1 MKRLLIILSA
11 IFSFAGMQAQYLN
24 NGDVVSI
31 SFLANDARYY
41 LEASRNGILT
51 QTYPTDDCLWVL
63 GVDQNGNYTLQDLT
77 TGRYLFV
84 NFTDPSNSQ
93 LILAQEPT
101 AFSFNNQGSVANQYM
116 YGHLYFSLYYQPW
129 WTTISMYIDSE
140 WGGSGPYFTSHSWTN
155 NSIYIEKWEQKGA
168 GKPTG
173 HFSPSKIEFTYAKD
187 EEEAAAQ
194 ARPVSFEIEATTES
208 YYQCVPRQDEALLR
222 RSTGD
227 IEASQIRITNIYW
240 QSDSVSKSSSVSKL
254 DKNNYV
260 NCPETDGRDVL
271 SKSEYT
277 YNEQDKKWQFTITP
291 VGPSPMGLKDKLG
304 TLERW
309 IDYAD
314 NVVVEYTYGGGTT
327 QKAEMRVVR
336 KAYHGEELPPLS
348 FSINP
353 VTYTFSIGQETKE
366 FDVILT
372 HQHGSVIYNVDDQ
385 AVVTTY
391 TYDSVIIP
399 LKDFNNRFPDHT
411 WKKSYQF
418 LNAKQGQTHWLTLN
432 EEEFNTNNR
441 IVVTAAANNADAYSK
456 RSDTL
461 VVTLEN
467 TSDFHPHTASFK
479 IPLHQR
485 GKTGGIQFY
494 TQAGQGNDANRW
506 NPLTNQ
512 QQVHTAERTIYYLP
526 NQEIE
531 LRLPESG
538 FSGYMRWY
546 DYETGGDPYY
556 NYAHGNEYQ
565 STSWVLSPRA
575 ADGSPFSAIN
585 TPRSA
590 ETVKD
595 EGISHGLYALNKD
608 KDGNNSNGNDAAI
621 GGILDEGNP
630 YNPMPIL
637 RGWNYDE
644 NNPQTANHTMAC
656 DVSAYT
662 DYTITTQNGQ
672 ITDITEPTLSYRQ
685 LFHLRP
691 ASEMADTLAARSGR
705 GVYLENYKYQAP
717 AGKQILL
724 STEYRHSKV
733 RSHESELCY
742 FYKDNSEN
750 IHRIDNRQG
759 NMLKW
764 YVTDERGT
772 REYTRQENNN
782 NAIYTAE
789 MDYLIVRSEE
799 YTYGA
804 PKVYTL
810 VLPAN
815 TEHPEYRIA
824 RFEVEF
830 VDIERQGPT
839 NKTIITQQRINTQ
852 YKNLAEINFNNTTSH
867 LPWEQASYGYVYT
880 TGNLETQ
887 FKRGADQ
894 GAFPFYG
901 EYTVLGSVNKDW
913 ARASAHGGTG
923 KSLYVDGTMEPGLVA
938 SISAKAKICSGQ
950 TMYCSA
956 WFCNPAPSGWSGE
969 GNPIFRCNI
978 QGKNKDEQE
987 WHDAGVYFVGELL
1000 KGSGWQQIVF
1010 PIQSAS
1016 SYDSTR
1022 VSIYNFATTN
1032 QGNDFMVDDI
1042 TLFVSQLPIAAY
1054 QGEMACRTVEGG
1066 ETTAA
1071 AVLRLDYNNITAG
1084 SDGYM
1089 FYQIYNESYDED
1101 GDGKADGA
1109 PVNLTG
1115 DAAYYHDYDSEHGD
1129 HDHPYGSVHI
1139 PEKGFDPEVYNDE
1152 LLTENENRT
1161 DTLLIYTS
1169 VSAFLDDLV
1178 LNNQKHGKAY
1188 IRTKQSGVTKWLLYV
1203 AHLVN
1208 NTDEPNEALS
1218 KLYESDNYVMRM
1230 AYTPEELPTAEC
1242 NLTTPLHATQQ
1253 TVFKLRN
1260 SDKETILHSTGN
1272 IQEAH
1277 GGDAEYILANSIENC
1292 PNDLYFLTST
1302 VVNHLSLDGAGGQTR
1317 TIPAPIFSDWLI
1329 GDPQGDVLS
1338 EKAPSRNDYGND
1350 KEYQDA
1356 LNDYNARLQAAVAG
1370 FKKMYGYTHDE
1381 VTSAI
1386 MYDMR
1391 RHTTDDPNSREYNP
1405 NYKAKTFEELQ
1416 PRRFLSQENYEIV
1429 KHLYENGWLQLCD
1442 TTVHFYLGTRLDKKG
1457 NTIGDTV
1464 RYWCFPIAET
1474 AKTIVD
1480 VAGKATEITIKDC
1493 NEPHRVTVSIAGGD
1507 HYMNITP
1514 ITYAKKTPQQHVQ
1527 LPTLKV
1533 LEGSNKIT
1541 IPITQSGN
1549 TTTDGANLETRQ
1561 ITLRLD
1567 DLNLTYFDLESGKP
1581 YQEKPTLEVGN
1592 EYTIRLTLLDDVS
1605 GGSSPNSGCK
1615 YGYVFL
1621 NLQIVPKTLVW
1632 QPTGNSFNGWGKN
1645 ENWKGW
1651 KDTNS
1656 NNQID
1661 EGELVEGFVP
1671 MPEAN
1676 VIIPKLDNALLYPFI
1691 IPEHEHSHYPLTIN
1705 AEPHHCKNIYFAPE
1719 AKIHNQHL
1727 LHYEKAFVDMQITAG
1742 SWHMMSAPLKGMVSG
1757 DMFIP
1762 HEGWYSESQNN
1773 LIAEPDP
1780 FVVSGFQG
1788 IRHADAAYA
1797 FWEGFYNTTVST
1809 VTANGAV
1816 DHTASAEFIKSN
1828 TLAQALTPGS
1838 GYQLYGLGWQDKED
1852 LTIRLPKPD
1861 TQYSYYVD
1869 GAASGKSVTIPE
1881 SAEVRGK
1888 LAYESPHGGEDVPM
1902 VIELT
1907 NEVASPY
1914 FLFGNPT
1921 MAYIDMHALFVDPD
1935 NSTSTWTGN
1944 FQGMA
1949 NSAWR
1954 SATQLTMI
1962 EDRYLP
1968 PMTSVLLESTGSESM
1983 TINLKPSHLTLNN
1996 MVNPTEQADEDN
2008 TGTQSITARRI
2019 AAYESERPEN
2029 EDAQATEM
2037 LTIYAITKNAHART
2051 VVATN
2056 PIANDYYLVGEDA
2069 LFISTGVENI
2079 SEVKS
2084 PLNMYTVAEQVPMMA
2099 DVRQGISSIPVA
2111 ILAADNARQEY
2122 MQLAFYFTSNWSRT
2136 CYFVDHKTGQK
2147 VRIMNGLIISIEMPE
2162 NHEQRYSIEGPDD
2175 YQGSDGVTTSTTQPN
2190 VSTTGNKVW
2199 AYAPDRSTV
2208 VVSSSDLIKSATLYD
2223 LTGRIVA
2230 TANNSLITNSLT
2242 LHTTGTAG
2250 VYIVDVTLRDGT
2262 TEQTQVIVR

>member
-51 QTYPTDDCLWVL
+51 QPYPTDDCLWVL
-63 GVDQNGNYTLQDLT
+63 GVDKNGNYTLQDLT
-77 TGRYLFV
+77 TKQYLYIK
-84 NFTDPSNSQ
+84 FTDPSNSQ

-101 AFSFNNQGSVANQYM
+101 AFSFNNQNSVANQYM
-116 YGHLYFSLYYQPW
+116 HGHLFFSLYYQPW

-187 EEEAAAQ
+187 EAEAQ
-194 ARPVSFEIEATTES
+194 ARDVTFMIEATTES

-227 IEASQIRITNIYW
+227 IDESQIQITNVYW
-240 QSDSVSKSSSVSKL
+240 ASSKDKSSNLDVSK
-254 DKNNYV
+254 YV
-260 NCPETDGRDVL
+260 AH
-271 SKSEYT
+271 
-277 YNEQDKKWQFTITP
+277 QDENRTLMTISDPIAADDLKQFFISP

-314 NVVVEYTYGGGTT
+314 NVVVEYTYGGGET

-366 FDVILT
+366 FDVTLT
-372 HQHGSVIYNVDDQ
+372 HQHGSVIYNVDNQ

-391 TYDSVIIP
+391 TYDTVTIP
-399 LKDFNNRFPDHT
+399 LKDFNDRFEQHT
-411 WKKSYQF
+411 WEKSYQF
-418 LNAKQGQTHWLTLN
+418 LNAEEGETHWLTLN
-432 EEEFNTNNR
+432 EEAFNTENR
-441 IVVTAAANNADAYSK
+441 IVVTAAANNDNTYSK

-461 VVTLEN
+461 VVTLKN
-467 TSDFHPHTASFK
+467 VSDFHSHTASFK

-494 TQAGQGNDANRW
+494 TQAGKGNDVNDW
-506 NPLTNQ
+506 DPLTDQ

-575 ADGSPFSAIN
+575 ADGNPFSAIN
-585 TPRSA
+585 TPVSA
-590 ETVKD
+590 ATVTD
-595 EGISHGLYALNKD
+595 EGLSHGLYALNKD

-637 RGWNYDE
+637 KGWNYDYDNGE
-644 NNPQTANHTMAC
+644 TDAAKGYHIIAC

-662 DYTITTQNGQ
+662 DYNVVVENRQ
-672 ITDITEPTLSYRQ
+672 IKSITEPTLSYRQ

-691 ASEMADTLAARSGR
+691 AGEMADTLAARSSR
-705 GVYLENYKYQAP
+705 GVYLEEYKYQAP

-733 RSHESELCY
+733 RSHKSELCY
-742 FYKDNSEN
+742 FYRDNSSD
-750 IHRIDNRQG
+750 IKQIDNR
-759 NMLKW
+759 NNANILKW
-764 YVTDERGT
+764 YVTDKDGR
-772 REYTRQENNN
+772 REYTPR
-782 NAIYTAE
+782 YTAE

-799 YTYGA
+799 YTYDA
-804 PKVYTL
+804 PVVYTL
-810 VLPAN
+810 ELPSTN
-815 TEHPEYRIA
+815 EHPEYLIA

-839 NKTIITQQRINTQ
+839 SKTIITQQRINTQ

-867 LPWEQASYGYVYT
+867 LPWEQASYGYVYNVAPLNT
-880 TGNLETQ
+880 NGGY
-887 FKRGADQ
+887 KRGASQ

-901 EYTVLGSVNKDW
+901 EYTILESVDTDW

-938 SISAKAKICSGQ
+938 SITAQAKICSGQ

-1054 QGEMACRTVEGG
+1054 QGEMACRTIEGG

-1089 FYQIYNESYDED
+1089 FFYQIYNESYKNKDAN
-1101 GDGKADGA
+1101 GTVISVGA

-1129 HDHPYGSVHI
+1129 HDHQYGSVHI
-1139 PEKGFDPEVYNDE
+1139 PEKGFDPEVYNDK
-1152 LLTENENRT
+1152 LLEEDKNRT

-1188 IRTKQSGVTKWLLYV
+1188 IRTIQSGVTKWLLYV

-1208 NTDEPNEALS
+1208 NTKVEDEALS
-1218 KLYESDNYVMRM
+1218 KLYEPDNYVMRM

-1302 VVNHLSLDGAGGQTR
+1302 VVNHLSLDGAGGQAR

-1338 EKAPSRNDYGND
+1338 EKAPSRDDYDND

-1416 PRRFLSQENYEIV
+1416 PNRFLSHENYEIV

-1442 TTVHFYLGTRLDKKG
+1442 TTVHFYLGTRLNKNDKI
-1457 NTIGDTV
+1457 IGDTV

-1507 HYMNITP
+1507 HYMNIAP
-1514 ITYAKKTPQQHVQ
+1514 ITYAEKTPQQHVQ

-1533 LEGSNKIT
+1533 LEGSNEIT

-1549 TTTDGANLETRQ
+1549 TKIAGAEGNTITLQLEDLVYFNLET
-1561 ITLRLD
+1561 
-1567 DLNLTYFDLESGKP
+1567 GKP

-1592 EYTIRLTLLDDVS
+1592 EYTIRLTLLDQAS
-1605 GGSSPNSGCK
+1605 GRPSPNQGCK

-1671 MPEAN
+1671 ISETN
-1676 VIIPKLDNALLYPFI
+1676 VIIPQLDNSLLYPYI
-1691 IPEHEHSHYPLTIN
+1691 VPEHDHNHYELTIGYD
-1705 AEPHHCKNIYFAPE
+1705 PHHCDNIYFAPGTR
-1719 AKIHNQHL
+1719 IHNQHL
-1727 LHYEKAFVDMQITAG
+1727 LEYNRAFVDMQITAG

-1780 FVVSGFQG
+1780 FVVSGFRG

-1816 DHTASAEFIKSN
+1816 EHTASAEFIKSN

-1869 GAASGKSVTIPE
+1869 GAVSGKSVTIPE

-1888 LAYESPHGGEDVPM
+1888 LAFDSDHDVENDPM
-1902 VIELT
+1902 TITLT
-1907 NEVASPY
+1907 NEVSSQY

-1968 PMTSVLLESTGSESM
+1968 PMTSVLLESTGDNTSM

-2147 VRIMNGLIISIEMPE
+2147 VRIMNGFIISIEMPE
-2162 NHEQRYSIEGPDD
+2162 NHEQRYSIEGPDE
-2175 YQGSDGVTTSTTQPN
+2175 YIGSGEGGVTTSTSNPYGNNSEATLQAYSVAEGELIVNSNQLIQHVKIHDLAGRLLVDKPLGLLQS
-2190 VSTTGNKVW
+2190 STTMT
-2199 AYAPDRSTV
+2199 APSGICIV
-2208 VVSSSDLIKSATLYD
+2208 EAIMQNGKSLY
-2223 LTGRIVA
+2223 
-2230 TANNSLITNSLT
+2230 
-2242 LHTTGTAG
+2242 
-2250 VYIVDVTLRDGT
+2250 
-2262 TEQTQVIVR
+2262 TQALVK

>member
-1 MKRLLIILSA
+1 MKRLLIILAA
-11 IFSFAGMQAQYLN
+11 IFSFAGIQAQYLN

-31 SFLANDARYY
+31 SFLANDVRYY

-51 QTYPTDDCLWVL
+51 QPYPTDDCLWVL
-63 GVDQNGNYTLQDLT
+63 GVDQNGNYTFQDFT
-77 TGRYLFV
+77 TGQYLYIK
-84 NFTDPSNSQ
+84 FTDPSNSQ

-140 WGGSGPYFTSHSWTN
+140 WGGNGPYFTSHSWTN
-155 NSIYIEKWEQKGA
+155 NSIYVEKWEQKGA

-194 ARPVSFEIEATTES
+194 ARDVTFMIEATTES

-227 IEASQIRITNIYW
+227 IDESLIQITNVYW
-240 QSDSVSKSSSVSKL
+240 ASSKDKSSNLDVSK
-254 DKNNYV
+254 YV
-260 NCPETDGRDVL
+260 AH
-271 SKSEYT
+271 
-277 YNEQDKKWQFTITP
+277 QDRNRTLMTISDPIAADDLKQFFISP

-314 NVVVEYTYGGGTT
+314 NVVVEYTYGGGETQTT
-327 QKAEMRVVR
+327 EMRVVR

-353 VTYTFSIGQETKE
+353 VTYTFSTREETKE
-366 FDVILT
+366 FDVTLT
-372 HQHGSVIYNVDDQ
+372 HQHGSVIYNVDNQ

-391 TYDSVIIP
+391 TYDTVTIP
-399 LKDFNNRFPDHT
+399 LKDFNDRFEQHT
-411 WKKSYQF
+411 WEKKYQF
-418 LNAKQGQTHWLTLN
+418 LNAEEGQTHWLTLD
-432 EEEFNTNNR
+432 EGAFNTNNR
-441 IVVTAAANNADAYSK
+441 IVVTAAENNDNTHSK

-461 VVTLEN
+461 VVTLKN
-467 TSDFHPHTASFK
+467 VSDFHPHTASFK

-485 GKTGGIQFY
+485 GQTGGIQFY
-494 TQAGQGNDANRW
+494 TQAGKGNDAEGWDNTRD
-506 NPLTNQ
+506 Q

-546 DYETGGDPYY
+546 DYETGGDPHY

-565 STSWVLSPRA
+565 STSWILSPRA
-575 ADGSPFSAIN
+575 ADGNPFSAIN
-585 TPRSA
+585 TPVSA
-590 ETVKD
+590 ATVTN
-595 EGISHGLYALNKD
+595 EGLSHGFYALNKD

-630 YNPMPIL
+630 YNPMPIIK
-637 RGWNYDE
+637 GWEDGGY
-644 NNPQTANHTMAC
+644 HIMAC

-662 DYTITTQNGQ
+662 DYNVVVENRQ
-672 ITDITEPTLSYRQ
+672 IKSITEPTLSYRQ

-691 ASEMADTLAARSGR
+691 AGEMADTLAARSSR
-705 GVYLENYKYQAP
+705 GVYLEEYKYQAP

-733 RSHESELCY
+733 RSHKSELCY
-742 FYKDNSEN
+742 FYRDKDNSDN
-750 IHRIDNRQG
+750 IKQIDNR
-759 NMLKW
+759 NNANILKW
-764 YVTDERGT
+764 YISNADGSNRE
-772 REYTRQENNN
+772 EYTPQ
-782 NAIYTAE
+782 YSAE

-799 YTYGA
+799 YTYDA

-810 VLPAN
+810 EMPAGVAN
-815 TEHPEYRIA
+815 NEQTLLIA

-867 LPWEQASYGYVYT
+867 LPWEQASYGYVYNVAPLNT
-880 TGNLETQ
+880 NGGY
-887 FKRGADQ
+887 KRGASQ

-901 EYTVLGSVNKDW
+901 EYTILESVDTDW

-938 SISAKAKICSGQ
+938 SITAKAKICSGQ

-1101 GDGKADGA
+1101 GDDKADGA

-1188 IRTKQSGVTKWLLYV
+1188 IRTIQSGVTKWLLYV

-1208 NTDEPNEALS
+1208 NTKVEDEALS
-1218 KLYESDNYVMRM
+1218 KLYESHNYVMRM

-1260 SDKETILHSTGN
+1260 SDKQTIPHSEGN
-1272 IQEAH
+1272 VQEAH
-1277 GGDAEYILANSIENC
+1277 GGDAEYILANSTQNC
-1292 PNDLYFLTST
+1292 PNDLYSLTPT

-1338 EKAPSRNDYGND
+1338 EKAPSRNDYDND

-1356 LNDYNARLQAAVAG
+1356 LNDYNARLQAAVTG

-1405 NYKAKTFEELQ
+1405 NYSAKTFEELQ

-1480 VAGKATEITIKDC
+1480 VAGKATEITFKDC

-1507 HYMNITP
+1507 HYMNIAP

-1549 TTTDGANLETRQ
+1549 TKIAGAEGNT
-1561 ITLRLD
+1561 ITLQLD
-1567 DLNLTYFDLESGKP
+1567 DLVYFDLESGKP

-1651 KDTNS
+1651 VDNDDDYI
-1656 NNQID
+1656 ID
-1661 EGELVEGFVP
+1661 NGELVEGFVP
-1671 MPEAN
+1671 ISETN
-1676 VIIPKLDNALLYPFI
+1676 VIIPQLDNSLLYPYI
-1691 IPEHEHSHYPLTIN
+1691 VPEHDHNHYELTIGYD
-1705 AEPHHCKNIYFAPE
+1705 PHHCDRIYFAPGTR
-1719 AKIHNQHL
+1719 IHNQHL
-1727 LHYEKAFVDMQITAG
+1727 LEYNRAFVDMQITAG

-1762 HEGWYSESQNN
+1762 HEGWYSESQNK

-1780 FVVSGFQG
+1780 FVVNGFQG

-1838 GYQLYGLGWQDKED
+1838 GYQLYGLGWKEKD
-1852 LTIRLPKPD
+1852 TLTIRLPKPD
-1861 TQYSYYVD
+1861 EQYSYYVD
-1869 GAASGKSVTIPE
+1869 GAVSGKSVTIPE

-1888 LAYESPHGGEDVPM
+1888 LAFDSDHDVENDPM
-1902 VIELT
+1902 TITLT
-1907 NEVASPY
+1907 NEVSSQY

-1921 MAYIDMHALFVDPD
+1921 MAYIDMHALYVD
-1935 NSTSTWTGN
+1935 NKERGWTGN

-1968 PMTSVLLESTGSESM
+1968 PMTSVLLESTGASEPM

-2147 VRIMNGLIISIEMPE
+2147 VRIMNGLVISVEMPE
-2162 NHEQRYSIEGPDD
+2162 NHEQRYSIEGPDI

-2199 AYAPDRSTV
+2199 AYAPDRGNV
-2208 VVSSSDLIKSATLYD
+2208 VVSSTDLIKSATLYD
-2223 LTGRIVA
+2223 LTGRLIA
-2230 TANNSLITNSLT
+2230 SSSLNSQLSTLNSQLMTNSLT
-2242 LHTTGTAG
+2242 LHTAGTAG
-2250 VYIVDVTLRDGT
+2250 VYIVDVTLRDGS
-2262 TEQTQVIVR
+2262 TERAQVIVQ

>member
-51 QTYPTDDCLWVL
+51 QPYPTDDCLWVL

-77 TGRYLFV
+77 TRRFLSV

-101 AFSFNNQGSVANQYM
+101 AFSFNNQNSVVNQYM
-116 YGHLYFSLYYQPW
+116 HGHLYFSLYYQPW

-187 EEEAAAQ
+187 EAEAAAQ

-227 IEASQIRITNIYW
+227 VDASQIKITNIYW
-240 QSDSVSKSSSVSKL
+240 ASSKDKSSNLDISK
-254 DKNNYV
+254 YV
-260 NCPETDGRDVL
+260 AH
-271 SKSEYT
+271 
-277 YNEQDKKWQFTITP
+277 QDANRTLMTISDPISQDSQWQFTITP
-291 VGPSPMGLKDKLG
+291 EGASPMGLKDKLG

-314 NVVVEYTYGGGTT
+314 NVVVEYTYGNNSEP

-336 KAYHGEELPPLS
+336 KAYHDEVLPTIS

-353 VTYTFSIGQETKE
+353 VTYTFSKEGTETKQ
-366 FDVILT
+366 FDVTLT
-372 HQHGSVIYNVDDQ
+372 HQHGSVIYNVDNQ
-385 AVVTTY
+385 AIITNCTY
-391 TYDSVIIP
+391 GPVHVKLNKFHEHFTGEDAWEKTP
-399 LKDFNNRFPDHT
+399 RFLGGANWLK
-411 WKKSYQF
+411 
-418 LNAKQGQTHWLTLN
+418 LN
-432 EEEFNTNNR
+432 ETEFQDNGNIYIIADPNT
-441 IVVTAAANNADAYSK
+441 TGLK

-461 VVTLEN
+461 VVVMEK
-467 TSDFHPHTASFK
+467 TAGEDAHLHKDSFM

-485 GKTGGIQFY
+485 GMEGGIQFI
-494 TQAGQGNDANRW
+494 TNKGQSGDALGSDGR
-506 NPLTNQ
+506 

-546 DYETGGDPYY
+546 DYETNGDPYY
-556 NYAHGNEYQ
+556 NYAHDKD
-565 STSWVLSPRA
+565 STHWVLSPRA
-575 ADGSPFSAIN
+575 ANGNPFSAIN
-585 TPRSA
+585 TPQSSS
-590 ETVKD
+590 TIGT
-595 EGISHGLYALNKD
+595 EGYSYGLYAINKA
-608 KDGNNSNGNDAAI
+608 N

-630 YNPMPIL
+630 YNPMPIIK
-637 RGWNYDE
+637 GWNSG
-644 NNPQTANHTMAC
+644 AAHTMAC

-662 DYTITTQNGQ
+662 DYRIVYNRTNQTRIDTIQ
-672 ITDITEPTLSYRQ
+672 EPTLSYRQ

-691 ASEMADTLAARSGR
+691 ASEMADTLAARSAR
-705 GVYLENYKYQAP
+705 GEYLEEYKYQAP

-742 FYKDNSEN
+742 FYRDNSGN
-750 IHRIDNRQG
+750 IKQIDNR
-759 NMLKW
+759 NNANILKW
-764 YVTDERGT
+764 YVSDADGSNRE
-772 REYTRQENNN
+772 EYTPQ
-782 NAIYTAE
+782 YSAE
-789 MDYLIVRSEE
+789 MDYLIVRNDNYLYEE
-799 YTYGA
+799 

-810 VLPAN
+810 EMPAGVAN
-815 TEHPEYRIA
+815 NEQTLLIA

-839 NKTIITQQRINTQ
+839 SKTIITQQRINTQ

-880 TGNLETQ
+880 TGSLATQ

-938 SISAKAKICSGQ
+938 SITAQAKICSGQ

-978 QGKNKDEQE
+978 QGKNKDEQG

-1054 QGEMACRTVEGG
+1054 QGEMACRTVEEG
-1066 ETTAA
+1066 ETSAA
-1071 AVLRLDYNNITAG
+1071 AVLRIDYNNITAG

-1089 FYQIYNESYDED
+1089 YYQIYNESYEEKDD
-1101 GDGKADGA
+1101 NGNIVSTGA

-1115 DAAYYHDYDSEHGD
+1115 DAAYYHDYDDAHGD
-1129 HDHPYGSVHI
+1129 QNHDHPYGSVHI
-1139 PEKGFDPEVYNDE
+1139 PEKGFDPEKYNETAQPEDKV
-1152 LLTENENRT
+1152 
-1161 DTLLIYTS
+1161 LIYTS

-1178 LNNQKHGKAY
+1178 LEGHKHGKAY
-1188 IRTKQSGVTKWLLYV
+1188 VRTEQSGVIKWLLYV
-1203 AHLVN
+1203 AHIVN
-1208 NTDEPNEALS
+1208 NTENKDNALTQ
-1218 KLYESDNYVMRM
+1218 LYEPHDYVMRM

-1260 SDKETILHSTGN
+1260 SNKETIKHSEGK
-1272 IQEAH
+1272 IQTANSGE
-1277 GGDAEYILANSIENC
+1277 AEYILEQSKGNC

-1302 VVNHLSLDGAGGQTR
+1302 VVNHLAINGAGGNTEN
-1317 TIPAPIFSDWLI
+1317 IAAPIYSDWLI
-1329 GDPQGDVLS
+1329 GDPKGDVLS
-1338 EKAPSRNDYGND
+1338 EEPPVKTESMT
-1350 KEYQDA
+1350 EEQYQA
-1356 LNDYNARLQAAVAG
+1356 ELKDYNDRLQAAITG
-1370 FKKMYGYTHDE
+1370 FKNMYGYTHDE

-1391 RHTTDDPNSREYNP
+1391 RFVTDDPNSQDYNP
-1405 NYKAKTFEELQ
+1405 NHQARTFEELQ
-1416 PRRFLSQENYEIV
+1416 PNHFLSHENYEII
-1429 KHLYENGWLQLCD
+1429 KHLHENGWLHLCD
-1442 TTVHFYLGTRLDKKG
+1442 TTIHFYLGTRLDKNKT
-1457 NTIGDTV
+1457 TISDTV

-1474 AKTIVD
+1474 AKTTVNVEGVD
-1480 VAGKATEITIKDC
+1480 TQITLKDC

-1507 HYMNITP
+1507 HYLNIAP
-1514 ITYAKKTPQQHVQ
+1514 IEYANKTAQQSVQ

-1533 LEGSNKIT
+1533 LEGSTTIT
-1541 IPITQSGN
+1541 IPITEISNQIK
-1549 TTTDGANLETRQ
+1549 TDGADLETKTITLELGNLEYFNLETG
-1561 ITLRLD
+1561 
-1567 DLNLTYFDLESGKP
+1567 EP
-1581 YQEKPTLEVGN
+1581 YQSKPKLEVGN
-1592 EYTIRLTLLDDVS
+1592 EYTIRLTMKNATTSEIKDPS
-1605 GGSSPNSGCK
+1605 ATCN

-1651 KDTNS
+1651 VDKDK
-1656 NNQID
+1656 NNVID
-1661 EGELVEGFVP
+1661 NGELVEGFVP
-1671 MPEAN
+1671 ISETN
-1676 VIIPKLDNALLYPFI
+1676 VIIPQLDNSLLYPYI
-1691 IPEHEHSHYPLTIN
+1691 VPEHDHNHYELTIGYK
-1705 AEPHHCKNIYFAPE
+1705 PHHCDSIYFAPG
-1719 AKIHNQHL
+1719 ARIHNQHL
-1727 LHYEKAFVDMQITAG
+1727 LEHGRAFVDMQITAG

-1762 HEGWYSESQNN
+1762 HNGWYSESQNN

-1809 VTANGAV
+1809 VTPDSEVAQTV
-1816 DHTASAEFIKSN
+1816 SAEFIKSN

-1838 GYQLYGLGWQDKED
+1838 GYQLYGLGWKDKEE

-1869 GAASGKSVTIPE
+1869 GAVSGKYVTIPE
-1881 SAEVRGK
+1881 SAGVRGK
-1888 LAYESPHGGEDVPM
+1888 LAYDSDHDKENDPM

-1907 NEVASPY
+1907 NAVASPY

-1921 MAYIDMHALFVDPD
+1921 MAYIDMHALYVD
-1935 NSTSTWTGN
+1935 NKESGWTGN

-1968 PMTSVLLESTGSESM
+1968 PMTSVLLESTGANTFM

-1996 MVNPTEQADEDN
+1996 MVNPMEQADEDEKN
-2008 TGTQSITARRI
+2008 SQSITTRRM
-2019 AAYESERPEN
+2019 ASYESERLEN

-2037 LTIYAITKNAHART
+2037 LTIYALMENAHART

-2056 PIANDYYLVGEDA
+2056 PIANDYYQVGEDA

-2162 NHEQRYSIEGPDD
+2162 NHEQRYSIEGPDT

-2190 VSTTGNKVW
+2190 VSTTCNKVW

-2223 LTGRIVA
+2223 LTGRLIA
-2230 TANNSLITNSLT
+2230 QSPNSPIASSPNSLITNSLT
-2242 LHTTGTAG
+2242 LHTACTPG
-2250 VYIVDVTLRDGT
+2250 VYIVDVTLRDGSI
-2262 TEQTQVIVR
+2262 EQAQVIVH